1 MQVVNTDT
9 EFRVNVDVQ
18 HFKPD
23 EINIKTKDNRLII
36 NARHEERADEHG
48 FIMREFTR
56 QYVLPKVSPCL
67 SSFYN
72 VLLHVLGICFA
83 STWILFDQVKSCC
96 FYEEEEEKKKR
107 DPLIAVLVCVT
118 M

>member
-1 MQVVNTDT
+1 MQVVNTVSNGGSHFFNVQVVNTDT

-72 VLLHVLGICFA
+72 VLLHVLGICICFA

-96 FYEEEEEKKKR
+96 F
-107 DPLIAVLVCVT
+107 
-118 M
+118 

>member
-72 VLLHVLGICFA
+72 VLLHVLVICICFA
-83 STWILFDQVKSCC
+83 SSLLGSYLIKF
-96 FYEEEEEKKKR
+96 KKKKK
-107 DPLIAVLVCVT
+107 IKKGGEKEIH
-118 M
+118 